1 MPRSPEF
8 ERYAR
13 DGALVL
19 GGGAAILLQLADP
32 VVARGVAQ
40 HSAFA
45 DDPMRRLR
53 HTLGYV
59 YGVTLGDEQQL
70 RRAAA
75 AVDRTHA
82 GIPGATDPD
91 RQLWVAAT
99 LYRTGVDV
107 YELLRGPMPSTLAEE
122 VYAASAGLG
131 TSLQL
136 PPGLWPADRA
146 AFERYWMD
154 AVAAAEVSDE
164 ARAVAR
170 DLLHP
175 GRVPLWLRAGMPLG
189 RTLTAGLLPASIR
202 DAYGLP
208 WHPRAFARAVR
219 AARLAARL
227 TPRRLRE
234 LPSRR
239 LLG

>member
-1 MPRSPEF
+1 VTRSTAF

-19 GGGAAILLQLADP
+19 GGGAAILLQVADP
-32 VVARGVAQ
+32 VVARGVAA

-59 YGVTLGDEQQL
+59 YAISLGDAEQV
-70 RRAAA
+70 RRVAGF
-75 AVDRTHA
+75 VDRAHA
-82 GIPGATDPD
+82 GVHGATDPD

-99 LYRTGVDV
+99 LYRVGVDT
-107 YELLRGPMPSTLAEE
+107 YELLNGPLDGTLADE
-122 VYAASAGLG
+122 VYAASELLG
-131 TSLQL
+131 TALQV
-136 PPGLWPADRA
+136 PPGRWPADRSG
-146 AFERYWMD
+146 FDDYWQD
-154 AVAAAEVSDE
+154 AVAALQVGDD
-164 ARAVAR
+164 ARSVAR

-175 GRVPLWLRAGMPLG
+175 HRVPPWIRAGLPLG
-189 RTLTAGLLPASIR
+189 RMLTTGLLPARIR

-208 WHPRAFARAVR
+208 WHPRAFGRAVR
-219 AARLAARL
+219 VARLAVRL
-227 TPRRLRE
+227 TPRRVRE

-239 LLG
+239 LL